1 MEKCLETGKICS
13 NSNKLCKNCKL
24 DECKETIKMIDKLEN
39 KEYKEKVNKIKAQL
53 PNVCKNCNLLKIIDL
68 DKQKVYCPYRINNIC
83 LIRKEETE
91 LEKNNI
97 ISQ

>member
-39 KEYKEKVNKIKAQL
+39 KEYKEKINKIKAQL
-53 PNVCKNCNLLKIIDL
+53 PKICKECNLLKIIDL
-68 DKQKVYCPYRINNIC
+68 DKQKVYCPYRLNNVC
-83 LIRKEETE
+83 LIRKEETDF
-91 LEKNNI
+91 EKNNI
-97 ISQ
+97 IS

>member
-24 DECKETIKMIDKLEN
+24 DECNETIKMIDKLEN
-39 KEYKEKVNKIKAQL
+39 KKYKEKRNKIKAQL

>member
-39 KEYKEKVNKIKAQL
+39 KEYKEKISKIKAQL
-53 PNVCKNCNLLKIIDL
+53 PNICKECNLLKIIDL
-68 DKQKVYCPYRINNIC
+68 DKQKGYCLYRLNNVC
-83 LIRKEETE
+83 LIRKEETNF
-91 LEKNNI
+91 EKNNI
-97 ISQ
+97 IS

>member
-1 MEKCLETGKICS
+1 MEKCLEIGKICS

-39 KEYKEKVNKIKAQL
+39 KEYKGKVNKIKAQL
-53 PNVCKNCNLLKIIDL
+53 PNACKNCNLLKIIDL